1 MSTKLLVW
9 NLQGFT
15 INKMSPQ
22 LNDWVSFGTG
32 PKRARY
38 QYSAQKVKY
47 ILSNVR
53 KYEPDIFAVIEVIS
67 GQGPR
72 GSLINTNGKL
82 GCIDLLKKLKVKD
95 KNWCLI
101 PPLRLVNKVQIDE
114 KDGYAELVSE
124 KSYTEGIAIFFLGN
138 KLDFIGPYVW
148 PITDPKNINPDT
160 VAQPTGPAGP
170 YPDEWQ
176 AGLPPNNHFAG
187 QYEFIGEDLK
197 EIQFPSI
204 SSRCPFLVQF
214 REQIE
219 QKRLITLITLHFP
232 PNNTSTQAFAKLT
245 SYIKEYKM
253 AKDEVMLV
261 AGDFNI
267 NKSYEYGLGFVGDA
281 GLFAMFSKKLSHIGT
296 TMNISAKT
304 ATPTSYLKPE
314 EILDNILFRFSS
326 RKLLDSASL
335 NAQIADRVAE
345 DSLLMTPMKK
355 IMAIDDEDEQDE
367 VFRHPLNFG
376 YLGPSPGTS
385 DHLALYA
392 EI

>member
-22 LNDWVSFGTG
+22 ADDWVSLGTG
-32 PKRARY
+32 AKRVKY

-47 ILSNVR
+47 ILSNVG
-53 KYEPDIFAVIEVIS
+53 KYKPDIFAVIEVIS

-72 GSLINTNGKL
+72 GSLINTNGEL
-82 GCIDLLKKLKVKD
+82 GCIELLKQLKVKD
-95 KNWCLI
+95 KNWYLI
-101 PPLRLVNKVQIDE
+101 PPLRLVNKVQVDE
-114 KDGYAELVSE
+114 KDGYAQLVSE
-124 KSYTEGIAIFFLGN
+124 KSYTEGIAIFFRGD
-138 KLDFIGPYVW
+138 KLDFVGPYIW
-148 PITDPKNINPDT
+148 PLTDPKNINPDT
-160 VAQPTGPAGP
+160 VAQPIGPAGP
-170 YPDEWQ
+170 YPGDWQ
-176 AGLPPNNHFAG
+176 KGLPPNNYFAG
-187 QYEFIGEDLK
+187 QYKFLGKDLK

-214 REQIE
+214 REQKK

-232 PNNTSTQAFAKLT
+232 PNNTSTEAFAKLT

-253 AKDEVMLV
+253 AKDEIMLV

-267 NKSYEYGLGFVGDA
+267 KKSYLYGQGFVKDA
-281 GLFAMFSKKLSHIGT
+281 GLVAMFTDKTSIGT
-296 TMNISAKT
+296 TMNMSAKE
-304 ATPTSYLKPE
+304 ATPTLYLKPGE
-314 EILDNILFRFSS
+314 LLDNVLFRPGS
-326 RKLLDSASL
+326 KELIPLITLD
-335 NAQIADRVAE
+335 AQIADRVDE
-345 DSLLMTPMKK
+345 DSLLTTPMKE
-355 IMAIDDEDEQDE
+355 IMDIDDEDEQDE

>member
-53 KYEPDIFAVIEVIS
+53 KYDPAIFAVIEVIS

-82 GCIDLLKKLKVKD
+82 GCFELLKKLKEKD
-95 KNWCLI
+95 ENWCLI

-138 KLDFIGPYVW
+138 RLDFVGPYVW
-148 PITDPKNINPDT
+148 PITDKKNINPDT

-176 AGLPPNNHFAG
+176 AGLPPKNYFAG
-187 QYEFIGEDLK
+187 QYKFIGKDLK

-214 REQIE
+214 REQIK

-232 PNNTSTQAFAKLT
+232 PNNTSTQAFAKLAT
-245 SYIKEYKM
+245 YIKEYKM

-267 NKSYEYGLGFVGDA
+267 NKSYEYGIGKDA
-281 GLFAMFSKKLSHIGT
+281 GLWAMFTKETFPNGS
-296 TMNISAKT
+296 TMNKSAKV
-304 ATPTSYLKPE
+304 ATPISYLKPGE
-314 EILDNILFRFSS
+314 FLDNILFRFGSKELID
-326 RKLLDSASL
+326 RAKLG
-335 NAQIADRVAE
+335 AQIADRVE
-345 DSLLMTPMKK
+345 IDSLLMTPMNE

-367 VFRHPLNFG
+367 LFTHPLNFG

-392 EI
+392 KI